1 MQPALWTAGG
11 TAAAGGALGAVRKAF
26 RHMPQIITNIVELT
40 SVRSMREVRLAE
52 LEAEATRL
60 QNESLLDILHT
71 ANEVAVAAKVRDAIL
86 AMSLE
91 DVLRLD
97 IRPITDQEAND
108 RRRRVLRLVRTDE
121 DPQE

>member
-1 MQPALWTAGG
+1 
-11 TAAAGGALGAVRKAF
+11 
-26 RHMPQIITNIVELT
+26 MPQIITNIVELT